1 MHAFDCLKR
10 LSKLPRPA
18 VAAAFGDEESLRSL
32 VISRLTRHLLGGKT
46 VDFGSTRFDGD
57 SASWA
62 DVHDELRTLPF
73 LSKFRVV
80 VVAGADGFVT
90 KHRGALEHYVQ
101 SPSSSAGLL
110 LELKTFPAN
119 TRLYKM
125 IDSSGL
131 VVDCKTPND
140 RMIVPWLIDWAREEH
155 ATALQLDAA
164 QLLVE
169 LVGAEV
175 GLLVS
180 DVAKLSVYVGEKALI
195 RREDVTKLVGAGRVE
210 TIWKTLNAATTGN
223 AAQAIRDLDGLLSAG
238 ESPVGL
244 LAAMSFSL
252 RKVYHSGQL
261 RKQRKELREACAEA
275 GILPFAVE
283 QTAQQHTHLGP
294 GRVALLPEWLL
305 QADLDVKGG
314 AQLSPRVILERL
326 LIRLARPRTD

>member
-1 MHAFDCLKR
+1 MQAFDCLKR
-10 LSKLPRPA
+10 LSKLPRPP

-32 VISRLTRHLLGGKT
+32 VVARLTQHLLGGTT
-46 VDFGSTRFDGD
+46 VEFGSTRFEGD
-57 SASWA
+57 SSSWA

-80 VVAGADGFVT
+80 VVGGADGFVT
-90 KHRGALEHYVQ
+90 KHRAALEQYTQ
-101 SPSSSAGLL
+101 SPSSSAALI

-119 TRLYKM
+119 TRLFKM
-125 IDSSGL
+125 IDGAGL
-131 VVDCKTPND
+131 VVDCKTPAD
-140 RMIVPWLIDWAREEH
+140 RTIAPWLVDWAREEH
-155 ATALQLDAA
+155 ATALQPDAA

-175 GLLVS
+175 GLLIS
-180 DVAKLSVYVGEKALI
+180 DVAKLAVYVGEKALI
-195 RREDVTKLVGAGRVE
+195 RREDVTKMVGAGRVE
-210 TIWKTLNAATTGN
+210 TIWKTLNAATTGH
-223 AAQAIRDLDGLLSAG
+223 AGQAIRDLDGLLAAG

-261 RKQRKELREACAEA
+261 RKQKKDLREACAEA

-294 GRVALLPEWLL
+294 RRVSQLPEWLL

-314 AQLSPRVILERL
+314 SQLSPRVILERL